1 MLATHPGKTKLAV
14 SLSAA
19 VAQLKLSSTVPLS
32 AGMIRDIL
40 DCLCAAVPWFVR
52 VVKLGC
58 TSSQSKKENTPG
70 GIGNGGKAIERVVK
84 DVKNVEGLLIFAKR
98 DGEVIGRE
106 EVLKEF
112 RVKRQEWEKQ
122 T

>member
-1 MLATHPGKTKLAV
+1 MLATHPGKTKLAI
-14 SLSAA
+14 SLPAA

-40 DCLCAAVPWFVR
+40 DCLCAAVPWFLK

-58 TSSQSKKENTPG
+58 TSSPSMKENTPG
-70 GIGNGGKAIERVVK
+70 AVGNGGNGIGRVLK
-84 DVKNVEGLLIFAKR
+84 DTKDVEGLLIFAKR
-98 DGEVIGRE
+98 DGGVIGRE

-112 RVKRQEWEKQ
+112 RLKRQEWETQ